1 MWDTLSQ
8 RFLGSVGFE
17 FWRAWGKVCFSQQI
31 DRVYFK
37 KIVIK
42 SHLCSGVVCLN
53 SFGITMTNDSSNLTT
68 ADEAITFLVNQGIY
82 DFCEFQHYTSTSTSL
97 SVILIGL
104 LLRTT
109 SDFQT
114 FAGIDLAAPKVRIK
128 VETALAVEKI
138 ESVAFSDGLE
148 PEQLLNLVK
157 LGTSGKYGESK
168 CQMTSDVGRDV
179 ALMLLITHV
188 TFNFSS
194 LLLLLCSNLLK

>member
-1 MWDTLSQ
+1 
-8 RFLGSVGFE
+8 
-17 FWRAWGKVCFSQQI
+17 
-31 DRVYFK
+31 
-37 KIVIK
+37 
-42 SHLCSGVVCLN
+42 
-53 SFGITMTNDSSNLTT
+53 MTNDSSNLTT
-68 ADEAITFLVNQGIY
+68 ADEAITFLVNQGIF
-82 DFCEFQHYTSTSTSL
+82 DFCEFQHYTRCRRHYPFL
-97 SVILIGL
+97 VIGL

-109 SDFQT
+109 SDFFT
-114 FAGIDLAAPKVRIK
+114 FANVDLAAPKVRIK

-188 TFNFSS
+188 TFNFNS